1 VGRGPPYP
9 FPPSMSISP
18 ASSVNIRDNV
28 SVNSSTESEI
38 SNICQLDG
46 GNSVNNTF
54 NTSDE
59 SSSDN
64 GDNDMTEYLTDDEIE
79 PQTEPINISPVTK
92 PNKRQLKIL
101 KASSLPLVAVL
112 NARSLY
118 NKNES
123 LKTFMTEL
131 GIEAGIISETWERD
145 DQPLDKLLNMNNYKV
160 HSHRRQKVKA
170 NRQPGGACALVYN
183 ENRFEVTNLDIYVPK
198 GVEACWSVFKPKNK
212 TDMIENIAIASRH

>member
-1 VGRGPPYP
+1 MGRGPPYP

-59 SSSDN
+59 SFSDD

-79 PQTEPINISPVTK
+79 HQTEPINISPVTK

-101 KASSLPLVAVL
+101 KASSF
-112 NARSLY
+112 RHGRWWQ
-118 NKNES
+118 
-123 LKTFMTEL
+123 FR
-131 GIEAGIISETWERD
+131 I
-145 DQPLDKLLNMNNYKV
+145 
-160 HSHRRQKVKA
+160 
-170 NRQPGGACALVYN
+170 
-183 ENRFEVTNLDIYVPK
+183 NRFFSIKVFDEKTKK
-198 GVEACWSVFKPKNK
+198 GFL
-212 TDMIENIAIASRH
+212 